1 MEDREEGTKE
11 KTGRKKVS
19 LKKISLGVK
28 IWLKETV
35 IMVQR
40 KVEEDDV
47 LQNVPI
53 ANIQLYKRS
62 YYQLLM
68 GVKVEGEFTQT
79 LKNQGARGYCGEVG
93 F

>member
-35 IMVQR
+35 IMV
-40 KVEEDDV
+40 
-47 LQNVPI
+47 
-53 ANIQLYKRS
+53 
-62 YYQLLM
+62 
-68 GVKVEGEFTQT
+68 
-79 LKNQGARGYCGEVG
+79 
-93 F
+93 